1 MMRLDK
7 IYLGDSYRLWGVRV
21 FPKDSAPFEIENVSA
36 KGKRMSNQAFLVYV
50 RNLIEGVV

>member
-1 MMRLDK
+1 MKLDK
-7 IYLGDSYRLWGVRV
+7 IYFKNSFSLAGVRV
-21 FPKDSAPFEIENVSA
+21 YPKDGEPFKIENVSV